1 MVLAT
6 QRAPAARAAGA
17 AAPLSA
23 VATPR
28 QASPSLGFGVGLR
41 RPHFQAITADPA
53 GVDFVEIVVENF
65 LGFGGPARA
74 ALEAMAAQRPVV
86 MHGLGLSI
94 GSPDPLDLAYVDA
107 LNQLAA
113 DTGARWT
120 TDHLSYSSAFGV
132 EYHDLLPLPFTEA
145 AVEHVVRRVELV
157 QARLDVPF
165 ALENPSYYLAHPV
178 APGQGGMTEAEFVR
192 RVVTEANCG
201 LLLDVNNV
209 YVNAHNHGYDP
220 RAFIDTMPLDRVIQ
234 LHVAGHVRARELGPD
249 TAALVESTGDDLLID
264 THGAPIADPVF
275 DLLAYTL
282 ERTGPVS
289 VLLERDHAIPS
300 YDDLRAENERVRAVG
315 QEALRRAT
323 QDASLEATP

>member
-1 MVLAT
+1 MAT
-6 QRAPAARAAGA
+6 APHPAPADTAGA
-17 AAPLSA
+17 STPPLAAAS
-23 VATPR
+23 PR
-28 QASPSLGFGVGLR
+28 RARPSLGFGVGLR
-41 RPHFQAITADPA
+41 RPHFQAITEDPA
-53 GVDFVEIVVENF
+53 GVDFVEIVIENF

-107 LNQLAA
+107 VAALAA
-113 DTGARWT
+113 ATGARWT

-132 EYHDLLPLPFTEA
+132 EYHDLLPMPFTEA
-145 AVEHVVRRVELV
+145 AVEHVVRRVEQV

-165 ALENPSYYLAHPV
+165 ALENPSYYMAHPV
-178 APGQGGMTEAEFVR
+178 DPASGGMTEAAFIR
-192 RVVTEANCG
+192 RVVTEAGCG

-209 YVNAHNHGYDP
+209 YVNAHNHDYDA
-220 RAFIDTMPLDRVIQ
+220 RAFIDAMPLDRVVQI
-234 LHVAGHVRARELGPD
+234 HVAGHVSARDLDPE
-249 TAALVESTGDDLLID
+249 TARLVGDDLLID

-289 VLLERDHAIPS
+289 VLLERDHDIPS
-300 YDDLRAENERVRAVG
+300 YEALRAENDRVRAVG
-315 QEALRRAT
+315 EAALRRHDRA
-323 QDASLEATP
+323 AHGAPEVAR